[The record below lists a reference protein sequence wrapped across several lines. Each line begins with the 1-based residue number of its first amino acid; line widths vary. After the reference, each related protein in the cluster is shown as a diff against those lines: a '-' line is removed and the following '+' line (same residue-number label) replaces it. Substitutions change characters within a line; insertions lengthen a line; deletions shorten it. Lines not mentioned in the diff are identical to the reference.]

1 MKGFSS
7 GDAIKAVEE
16 VASQSLPIGYGY
28 EYSGMTA
35 RKLVLADVIHFLI
48 CLIFVYFL
56 LAAQY
61 ESYMHH
67 LQY

>member
-28 EYSGMTA
+28 EYSGMTREEISA
-35 RKLVLADVIHFLI
+35 GGQTLYIFLLSNI
-48 CLIFVYFL
+48 CLFL
-56 LAAQY
+56 TC
-61 ESYMHH
+61 SYV
-67 LQY
+67 